1 VPALLP
7 DERQKARRRQS
18 KVVLLSPP
26 HKLLTAALLV
36 LLIMAIAQPRWMV
49 VVLLL
54 VVLAIGVWR
63 VLNWQAEWILL
74 TDKRIIRTAGLPETT
89 TVEAFLRVDRISG
102 VVLVQSVFGRLCG
115 YGTIHIEASG
125 SHPTLRTLEKVADVG
140 PFYLI
145 LRDAVFGTKGVDPD
159 EEPADYVTAELPV
172 LPPPRDRFGRR
183 QDW

>member
-1 VPALLP
+1 MPGLLP
-7 DERQKARRRQS
+7 DERERARRRQS
-18 KVVLLSPP
+18 WVVLFDPP

-36 LLIMAIAQPRWMV
+36 LLIMAIAEPRWMAL
-49 VVLLL
+49 VLVL
-54 VVLAIGVWR
+54 VVLAIGFWR
-63 VLNWQAEWILL
+63 VRNWRAELILL

-102 VVLVQSVFGRLCG
+102 VVLVQSVIGRAFG
-115 YGTIHIEASG
+115 YGSIHVEASG
-125 SHPTLRTLEKVADVG
+125 SHPTLRKLEKVADVG

-145 LRDAVFGTKGVDPD
+145 LRDAVFGNRGPDPD
-159 EEPADYVTAELPV
+159 EEPVDFITAELPA